1 MSDNELHEMK
11 ILTGRKLSG
20 RYVLSSLISLGQFT
34 QIWEATDLVLSRT
47 VAVKLTN
54 QHLVSESIFLSR
66 FRAEAR
72 TISRLNH
79 PSIISILDTTGDDQ
93 IEAIVM
99 ELIEG
104 ETLKDFILRTGPLP
118 VEDCLPFINNLVDA
132 LSYAHKEE
140 IVHGSLSPEKV
151 FLCPDRGI
159 KISGFGFN
167 ESAALLERTIE
178 FRNDPNLSYTSPEQG
193 KGELPNNQS
202 DVFSLGKLLQFILT
216 GSENSSHQ
224 EIASFP
230 LNKKIIEAIAKA
242 TAGTPSQRYSSV
254 VEFKDDIESAVS
266 DTPDDDSTADSISAD
281 RSLNFDSQRIVTN
294 FLWVGMVFFFV
305 LGVVFA
311 TNLDDSLFGSDN
323 TSESQESS
331 LPVVNEEVPS
341 TDNSSEAGST
351 ETTATASSDEAASGE
366 IGEASVSP
374 IFEVVS
380 IAGARDYDP
389 LGDGV
394 EHPELIENL
403 LDEDSSTV
411 WYSET
416 YANRSLGFLKDGVGF
431 IVELKKSFP
440 IQSLKIETTK
450 SGWSADI
457 YISET
462 IGTNL
467 ADWGTVFTSI
477 DAVPGDITVDLTG
490 ATGANIL
497 IWFTDLGDDPPPGVR
512 MEISEIEVS

>member
-1 MSDNELHEMK
+1 M
-11 ILTGRKLSG
+11 LTGR
-20 RYVLSSLISLGQFT
+20 
-34 QIWEATDLVLSRT
+34 
-47 VAVKLTN
+47 
-54 QHLVSESIFLSR
+54 
-66 FRAEAR
+66 
-72 TISRLNH
+72 
-79 PSIISILDTTGDDQ
+79 
-93 IEAIVM
+93 
-99 ELIEG
+99 
-104 ETLKDFILRTGPLP
+104 
-118 VEDCLPFINNLVDA
+118 
-132 LSYAHKEE
+132 
-140 IVHGSLSPEKV
+140 
-151 FLCPDRGI
+151 
-159 KISGFGFN
+159 
-167 ESAALLERTIE
+167 
-178 FRNDPNLSYTSPEQG
+178 
-193 KGELPNNQS
+193 
-202 DVFSLGKLLQFILT
+202 
-216 GSENSSHQ
+216 ENSSYQ
-224 EIASFP
+224 EIASLS

-266 DTPDDDSTADSISAD
+266 DTPDDDGVADSISAD
-281 RSLNFDSQRIVTN
+281 RSFNFDSQRIVTN

-323 TSESQESS
+323 TSVSQESS

-341 TDNSSEAGST
+341 TDNSSEAEST
-351 ETTATASSDEAASGE
+351 ETSATASSDEAASGE
-366 IGEASVSP
+366 VGEASVSP